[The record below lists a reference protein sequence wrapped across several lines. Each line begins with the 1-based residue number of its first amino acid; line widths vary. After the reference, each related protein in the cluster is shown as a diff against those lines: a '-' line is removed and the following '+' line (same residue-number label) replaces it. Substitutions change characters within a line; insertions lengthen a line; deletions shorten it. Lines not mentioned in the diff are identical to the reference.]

1 MNRIPPGRKP
11 RGGKG
16 SKNDPEI
23 LTLGMEKDE
32 DAAILERARK
42 RFDLCISS
50 EAENRT
56 NALKDLKFK
65 AGDQWDASI
74 AAQRNN
80 DHRPCITV
88 NKIPTFVNQVTNE
101 QRINRP
107 SINVSP
113 VGDRSD
119 PEVAKMYR
127 GLIRFFERESHADLA
142 YDTAF
147 DSAASIGWGYL
158 RMGTEFVSPET
169 FDQTITI
176 TRIRNTLTVYM
187 DPMAQQPDAADAK
200 YCFITELIPREE
212 FAEMYPDA
220 DPMSWTESAIGDTFK
235 NWVQDKNI
243 RIAEYFEITHDD
255 RTLISLS
262 NGHVGWKDEL
272 SDDVKDDIASGRI
285 EVMAERDSSVPAVKW
300 YKHTATQIL
309 DRGDWAG
316 KWLPVPRV
324 IGNEVD
330 IEGKVTLS
338 GIIRSAVEPQR
349 LFNYAHTSMV
359 EVIAL
364 QPKAPYIGA
373 EGQFEGHED
382 KWQNANIKSYPYL
395 EYNPVALQG
404 QVLSAPQRQPPPQ
417 ASSGWQQLNEAFAQ
431 DMMATTGIRFDA
443 TLQERVVD
451 ESGRALRELRRSSDT
466 GTLHYYD
473 NLCRTLKHVG
483 EMFID
488 LIPKVIDTRRMVTIL
503 REDDTEEQV
512 MIDPNAEKPY
522 AKGRHPLTNKV
533 LKIFNPTIGKYGV
546 TVTIGPSYASKRIES
561 AESMMDFVRAM
572 PQTAQLVADLIAKNQ
587 DWPEAEQFAARL
599 AKALPPGLL
608 TPPEM
613 DDLPPQVQALIG
625 SLQKQLQALTQ
636 QFAAAQKELTDKRGD
651 QAIRIDANQK
661 NFEEAL
667 LKVVADVETKM
678 AKVQAGIET
687 SFMTH
692 IGGRLQELGAGVGEL
707 MKAIEANAPDA
718 LPAEAMQHLAEG
730 QVTHFANGQKYT
742 LADGKPKRVL
752 DA

>member
-1 MNRIPPGRKP
+1 MVQDPRKPPDSGKIKQPRVDAGQNRIPPGRKP

-16 SKNDPEI
+16 AKNDPEI
-23 LTLGMEKDE
+23 LTLGQERDE

-42 RFDLCISS
+42 RFDLCISQ

-56 NALKDLKFK
+56 NAVKDLKFK

-107 SINVSP
+107 SINISP

-127 GLIRFFERESHADLA
+127 GLIRYLERESHADLA

-147 DSAASIGWGYL
+147 DSECSIGWGYW
-158 RMGTEFVSPET
+158 RNGTEYVSQES
-169 FDQTITI
+169 FDQTIVI
-176 TRIRNTLTVYM
+176 SRIRNPLTVYM
-187 DPMAQQPDAADAK
+187 DPMCQQRDASDAK
-200 YCFITELIPREE
+200 YCFVTELIPREE
-212 FAEMYPDA
+212 FAELYPNA
-220 DPMSWTESAIGDTFK
+220 TTTSWTESAIGDTFK

-243 RIAEYFEITHDD
+243 RIAEYFEIVYDR
-255 RTLISLS
+255 RTLVQLS
-262 NGHVGWKDEL
+262 NGHIGWEDEL
-272 SDDVKDDIASGRI
+272 ADEVMRDIDSGRL
-285 EVMAERDSSVPAVKW
+285 EVVAERESEVPSVKW
-300 YKHTATQIL
+300 YKHTAVEIL
-309 DRGDWAG
+309 DRGDWPG
-316 KWLPVPRV
+316 KWLPIVRTL
-324 IGNEVD
+324 GNEID
-330 IEGKVTLS
+330 IEGKVTMS
-338 GIIRSAVEPQR
+338 GIIRGAVEPQR
-349 LFNYAHTSMV
+349 LYNYAHTSMV

-382 KWQNANIKSYPYL
+382 KWQNANVKSYPYL
-395 EYNPVALQG
+395 EYNPVSLQG
-404 QVLSAPQRQPPPQ
+404 TILPAPQRQPPPA

-451 ESGRALRELRRSSDT
+451 ESGRALREIRRSSDL
-466 GTLHYYD
+466 GTLHYYE
-473 NLCRTLKHVG
+473 NLCDALKHQG
-483 EMFID
+483 EIFLD
-488 LIPKVIDTRRMVTIL
+488 LIPKVIDTKRMVTIL

-522 AKGRHPLTNKV
+522 AKGRHPITG
-533 LKIFNPTIGKYGV
+533 KIMKIYNPTIGKYGV
-546 TVTIGPSYASKRIES
+546 TVTIGPSYATKRIEAS
-561 AESMMDFVRAM
+561 ESMMDFVRAL
-572 PQTAQLVADLIAKNQ
+572 PQSAALVQDLIAKNQ
-587 DWPEAEQFAARL
+587 DWPDAEQFATRL

-613 DDLPPQVQALIG
+613 DDLPPQVQALLG
-625 SLQKQLQALTQ
+625 SLDQQVKALTQ
-636 QFAAAQKELTDKRGD
+636 QLMAAQKELTDKRGD
-651 QAIRIDANQK
+651 QAIEIDKNQK

-692 IGGRLQELGAGVGEL
+692 IGSKLAELGQGVGEL
-707 MKAIEANAPDA
+707 MRSIEKA
-718 LPAEAMQHLAEG
+718 
-730 QVTHFANGQKYT
+730 V
-742 LADGKPKRVL
+742 GKPNG
-752 DA
+752 ATPA